1 MNRCIHSIVACA
13 ALVAVT
19 PVARAQ
25 DPAAPAAQPATPL
38 SQVNWGPSVPLD
50 RVVGIVGDKAIFWS
64 DVLLGIGAR
73 LRGAPIPTDSV
84 EQLKLAVDVLNQ
96 IVDEEVLIQK
106 ARRDTSIKVTDHGVA
121 TQVDAGVKRVRE
133 TFKSDAEFRD
143 ALRRE
148 GLGTVE
154 DYRRKMT
161 EDAKRNEL
169 SQQLIAHM
177 RKEGRLVPGLVSEA
191 EITEAFEK
199 NKGNFPKRA
208 ATVAFHQIV
217 ISPRPNDEQR
227 RIAYQRIDSIGRELA
242 KDPSRF
248 EQVAKSVSMD
258 PASREQGGD
267 LGWTRR
273 GYMVPAFDRV
283 MFALP
288 PNVISPVVET
298 PFGFHL
304 IRVDRVLPA
313 EVKARHLLIRPKID
327 SADIAR
333 AHVLADSIL
342 GVWKKGGNFDSLS
355 LTWHDMR
362 EERGSATP
370 FVRDS
375 LPAAYQAALAAK
387 GKGDLVGPF
396 EIMDTRANLPKF
408 VLAEVLSTT
417 EPGDYTRDEF
427 REKIRDQLSQEKSIR
442 RLLDNLRKETHV
454 STRLTALPAPLH

>member
-1 MNRCIHSIVACA
+1 MKRRIQVLL
-13 ALVAVT
+13 ALVALGAG
-19 PVARAQ
+19 PSVARAQ
-25 DPAAPAAQPATPL
+25 DPAAPAPAAAMPLAQ
-38 SQVNWGPSVPLD
+38 VKWGDPMALD
-50 RVVGIVGDKAIFWS
+50 QVVGIVGDKAIFWS
-64 DVLLGIGAR
+64 DVLLAIGAR

-84 EQLKLAVDVLNQ
+84 EQLKLSVDVLNQ
-96 IVDEEVLIQK
+96 LVDEEVLIQK
-106 ARRDTSIKVTDHGVA
+106 ARRDTSIKVTDKDVA

-133 TFKSDAEFRD
+133 SFKSEAEFRD

-148 GLGTVE
+148 GLGSVE
-154 DYRRKMT
+154 DYRRKMVD
-161 EDAKRNEL
+161 DAKRAEL
-169 SQQLIAHM
+169 QQQFIAHAK
-177 RKEGRLVPGLVSEA
+177 KEGKLVPGLVSEG

-199 NKGNFPKRA
+199 NRGTLPKRA
-208 ATVAFHQIV
+208 ATIAFHQIV
-217 ISPRPNDEQR
+217 ISPHANEEAR
-227 RIAYQRIDSIGRELA
+227 RVAFVRIDSIGRELA

-248 EQVAKSVSMD
+248 EQVAKSVSQD

-267 LGWTRR
+267 LGWNRR
-273 GYMVPAFDRV
+273 GQMVPGFDRV

-313 EVKARHLLIRPKID
+313 EVKARHILIRPKID
-327 SADIAR
+327 SVDIAR
-333 AHVLADSIL
+333 AHALADSVL

-355 LTWHDMR
+355 STFHDMR

-375 LPAAYQAALAAK
+375 IPAAYQTALAGK
-387 GKGDLVGPF
+387 GKGDIVGPF

-408 VLAEVLSTT
+408 VLVEVLSTT
-417 EPGDYTRDEF
+417 EPGDYTRAEF
-427 REKIRDQLSQEKSIR
+427 RDRIRDQLSQEKSIR

-454 STRLTALPAPLH
+454 TVRLTALPAPLH